1 MGIIMLKI
9 TKFKEN
15 EIVSVKLISGEE
27 IVTKLGKPNDDFYV
41 FIKPVVLS
49 VTPQGMGLAPY
60 IMTADAN
67 KLTINV
73 HESKIIA
80 MAKSQDA
87 VIQQYTKATTGI
99 ITTSK
104 PGVIT

>member
-1 MGIIMLKI
+1 MLKT

-15 EIVSVKLISGEE
+15 EIVSVKLVSGEE
-27 IVTKLGKPNDDFYV
+27 IVTKLGKPKGAFYV
-41 FIKPVVLS
+41 MIEPVVLS

-73 HESKIIA
+73 HESKVIA
-80 MAKSQDA
+80 MAESQDS
-87 VIQQYTKATTGI
+87 VIQEYTKATTGI
-99 ITTSK
+99 LTPPTAGI
-104 PGVIT
+104 IA